1 MKWFR
6 LLLIIS
12 LLAGM
17 LLCPGVIYADG
28 GDDDSGSSEDSTVEG
43 SGLVVG
49 IGIVGDNPEVNIGVD
64 GDDAE
69 INVGVGSKDTKVNLL
84 TGEGSEINMGVGQES
99 IVYVNGQ
106 DVNQPTVIHNHSGES
121 GASIYQ
127 VYRAIQKRLEPL
139 YFWMEDRDEAIGLTM
154 DGLAKVILTI
164 NGQDSVL
171 NEQSSRLDVQEE
183 EIAALQNSID
193 SKMLSLE
200 NQLAVSRQHTEDMR
214 IVYNRNIVI
223 LFSLVGALVIMNV
236 LAFVKLYKA
245 KETSINGK
253 VSTRQH
259 RTVFAPR
266 DYQPE

>member
-99 IVYVNGQ
+99 IVYVNG
-106 DVNQPTVIHNHSGES
+106 HNINTYSTSGDGQEHFDWKS
-121 GASIYQ
+121 RKLIKDLGVKVDIMAN
-127 VYRAIQKRLEPL
+127 
-139 YFWMEDRDEAIGLTM
+139 
-154 DGLAKVILTI
+154 GLAKVILETVW
-164 NGQDSVL
+164 QDSTITSVAVGMS
-171 NEQSSRLDVQEE
+171 EHSSELKELEDTALSLSGDLSALEE
-183 EIAALQNSID
+183 SLGSEITMLQAKQLALQSDFYFKLKLLLGVIGA
-193 SKMLSLE
+193 LI
-200 NQLAVSRQHTEDMR
+200 VS
-214 IVYNRNIVI
+214 NIVI
-223 LFSLVGALVIMNV
+223 IARMKRMSQG
-236 LAFVKLYKA
+236 
-245 KETSINGK
+245 
-253 VSTRQH
+253 
-259 RTVFAPR
+259 
-266 DYQPE
+266 